1 MNEHFQALPI
11 GLREARAA
19 YPLIYLH
26 DASITLEEWLA
37 FARRQCAR
45 PSGKI
50 GLMAIRDR
58 RGIIHALFGYRV
70 DLDLR
75 ANKRLCLSNLVIA
88 RLPGS
93 MIDEAIAT
101 SADDIAAKHRCRT
114 ISLDQPFTPRAFMQA
129 TCPTAKELRVSRAA
143 NVSSQARH

>member
-26 DASITLEEWLA
+26 DASITLEEWLR

-45 PSGKI
+45 PADRA

-58 RGIIHALFGYRV
+58 RGIVHALFGYRV
-70 DLDLR
+70 DMDLR

-88 RLPGS
+88 RVPGS
-93 MIDEAIAT
+93 MVDEAIAA
-101 SADDIAAKHRCRT
+101 SADEIALRNHCRT
-114 ISLDQPFTPRAFMQA
+114 ISLDQPFTPRAFMQN
-129 TCPTAKELRVSRAA
+129 TCPTAQELLAARALNIPSA
-143 NVSSQARH
+143 VRH